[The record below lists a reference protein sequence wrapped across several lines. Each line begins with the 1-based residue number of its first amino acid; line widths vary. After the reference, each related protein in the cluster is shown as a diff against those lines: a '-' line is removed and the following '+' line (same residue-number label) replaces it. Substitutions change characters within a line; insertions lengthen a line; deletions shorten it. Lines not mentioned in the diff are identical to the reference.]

1 MSERDPQGMARLQ
14 AVVTS
19 LIRHRVETSLAD
31 VEQALGRWRRGEVGP
46 LEAHGVVL
54 RHAARCERT
63 VERVT
68 AAVADRPAGV
78 ARDAL
83 DAGLID
89 EAEFVAIASEA
100 SAGVE
105 PAGVL
110 RDDDAGER
118 DKRAA
123 VEELLERGPVLVH
136 IDARRD
142 DVGVPSRFKG
152 DPRLVLRFGYRLSP
166 AIVDLV
172 VDDAG
177 IAGTLTFG
185 GMPFFCR
192 LPWPAIY
199 AVVVE
204 GEQRGMVWPEDIP
217 AVVMNSGSPPTTAAG
232 APDAVP
238 APVVAPEASTAT
250 TATPAAAT
258 PDDAS
263 KKRGHLRLVE

>member
-1 MSERDPQGMARLQ
+1 MSERDPQAMARLQ

-19 LIRHRVETSLAD
+19 LIRHRVETSLDD
-31 VEQALGRWRRGEVGP
+31 VEQAIGRWRRGEVGA

-78 ARDAL
+78 ARDAF
-83 DAGLID
+83 DAGLLDAAGFAAISD
-89 EAEFVAIASEA
+89 EAVDS
-100 SAGVE
+100 VE

-110 RDDDAGER
+110 RDDDGGER

-123 VEELLERGPVLVH
+123 VEELLDRGPVLVH

-142 DVGVPSRFKG
+142 DVAVPTRFRG
-152 DPRLVLRFGYRLSP
+152 DPRLILRFGYRLTP

-192 LPWPAIY
+192 VPWPAVY

-204 GEQRGMVWPEDIP
+204 GEQRGMVWPEHIP
-217 AVVMNSGSPPTTAAG
+217 PVVLDAGG
-232 APDAVP
+232 APGTGEAAPAAEAGGPKVVP
-238 APVVAPEASTAT
+238 AAPSEAPEPPDAT
-250 TATPAAAT
+250 
-258 PDDAS
+258 